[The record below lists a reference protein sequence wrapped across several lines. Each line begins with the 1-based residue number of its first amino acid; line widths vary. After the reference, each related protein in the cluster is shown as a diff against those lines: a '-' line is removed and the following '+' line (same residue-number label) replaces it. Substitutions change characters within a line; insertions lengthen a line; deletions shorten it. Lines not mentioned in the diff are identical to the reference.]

1 VAAGALRRD
10 QAARLTRRTA
20 RRTARPARGKLLEV
34 TVYRLPRE
42 ILFPDP
48 AEAEPDGLLAVGGDL
63 SVERL
68 LTAYASGIFPW
79 FTRGKTPYWFSPD
92 PRLVL
97 RPEAL
102 HVPRSLQRTIRR
114 GAFRFTADQ
123 AFEQV
128 IRACAAARRPG
139 QRGTW
144 ISAPIVAGYLGLHA
158 AGFAHSFEAWE
169 GDALVGGLYGV
180 SLGAAFFGESMFATR
195 PDASKAAFVRGVETL
210 AARGFRLVDC
220 QVSTEHLLRFGA
232 EDWPRARYLA
242 ALPGLLEAPTWRGP
256 WTLDGPEP

>member
-1 VAAGALRRD
+1 VI
-10 QAARLTRRTA
+10 ARC
-20 RRTARPARGKLLEV
+20 
-34 TVYRLPRE
+34 
-42 ILFPDP
+42 
-48 AEAEPDGLLAVGGDL
+48 AE
-63 SVERL
+63 
-68 LTAYASGIFPW
+68 
-79 FTRGKTPYWFSPD
+79 
-92 PRLVL
+92 
-97 RPEAL
+97 
-102 HVPRSLQRTIRR
+102 
-114 GAFRFTADQ
+114 
-123 AFEQV
+123 
-128 IRACAAARRPG
+128 RARPG
-139 QRGTW
+139 QQGTW
-144 ISAPIVAGYLGLHA
+144 ITADMRDAYVKLHEL
-158 AGFAHSFEAWE
+158 GFAHSFEAWE

>member
-1 VAAGALRRD
+1 
-10 QAARLTRRTA
+10 
-20 RRTARPARGKLLEV
+20 V
-34 TVYRLPRE
+34 TVYRLPRQ
-42 ILFPDP
+42 IVFPDP
-48 AEAEPDGLLAVGGDL
+48 REAEEDGLLAVGGDL

-79 FTRGKTPYWFSPD
+79 FTRGRTPYWFSPD

-102 HVPRSLQRTIRR
+102 HVPRSLERTLRR
-114 GAFRFTADQ
+114 GTFRVTADR

-128 IRACAAARRPG
+128 MAGCAAAPREG

-144 ISAPIVAGYLGLHA
+144 ISKAMVEGYVGLHR

-180 SLGAAFFGESMFATR
+180 SLGAAFFGESMFAAR
-195 PDASKAAFVRGVETL
+195 PDASKAAFATAVRWLRAQGL
-210 AARGFRLVDC
+210 RLVDC
-220 QVSTEHLLRFGA
+220 QVTTGHLLRFGA
-232 EDWPRARYLA
+232 EEWPRERYLA
-242 ALPGLLEAPTWRGP
+242 ALADLLQAPTRRGA
-256 WTLDGPEP
+256 WSMEPR